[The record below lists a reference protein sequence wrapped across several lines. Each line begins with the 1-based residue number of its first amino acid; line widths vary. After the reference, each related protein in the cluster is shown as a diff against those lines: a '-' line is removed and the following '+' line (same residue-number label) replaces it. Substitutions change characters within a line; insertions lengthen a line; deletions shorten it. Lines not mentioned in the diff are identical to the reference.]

1 MTEAPACTEV
11 PTLVRKIIRE
21 QRAVY
26 GHELNENLLFEIAK
40 ACVYAGVERGRL
52 EMYEECRSSSGT

>member
-21 QRAVY
+21 QRVIY
-26 GHELNENLLFEIAK
+26 GQPLNENLLYEVAK
-40 ACVYAGVERGRL
+40 ACVYAGRRLERGAN
-52 EMYEECRSSSGT
+52 EKQ